1 VSRLTT
7 AAVLLLC
14 LLLCG
19 TRNLARAQNVS
30 PFFGLGTARDSPG
43 TSVKEGCPAGQLFD
57 GVVCE
62 NSTKMSGLFG
72 LFGVDFMFKKH
83 LGVSGEY
90 AFRFKRA
97 TFLPGD
103 GLTVRPSFYDLNALW
118 QPGSGSRLIPF
129 FQAGIG
135 VVKISEF
142 LDPSASITGVT
153 STSGFSAGSY
163 RNHFQ
168 FHAAAGA
175 KLYVHGNIFVKPQ
188 FDLHYA
194 AQLTDQYGRNLIIQ
208 FMGSVGYTFG
218 AH

>member
-14 LLLCG
+14 LLLWG

-30 PFFGLGTARDSPG
+30 PFFGLGIARDSQG
-43 TSVKEGCPAGQLFD
+43 TSAKEGCPTGQLFD

-62 NSTKMSGLFG
+62 TAPKMDGLFG
-72 LFGVDFMFKKH
+72 VFGVDFMFKKH

-97 TFLPGD
+97 PFLPGD
-103 GLTVRPSFYDLNALW
+103 GLTMRPAFYDLNALW
-118 QPGSGSRLIPF
+118 QPASGRRLIPF
-129 FQAGIG
+129 LEAGVGI
-135 VVKISEF
+135 VKISEF
-142 LDPSASITGVT
+142 LDPAASITGVT
-153 STSGFSAGSY
+153 STSGFSAGSD

-194 AQLTDQYGRNLIIQ
+194 AHLTDQFGRNTIIQ